1 MTNEIKFYMFGIAFA
16 KRVPV
21 AGFVFGWGTE
31 AAMEVCGDLLPVCS
45 RS

>member
-21 AGFVFGWGTE
+21 AVLFFGWGIEAVTE
-31 AAMEVCGDLLPVCS
+31 VMWGLASGLQS
-45 RS
+45 